1 MINRDL
7 KNTITSVIGKGK
19 AIIVLGPR
27 QVGKTTLLKSLL
39 ETQKFL
45 FLNGDDHTIVSALNG
60 ASTFSIKK
68 IIGNFEFVF
77 VDEAQKIPNIGNTL
91 KIITDQLPQVQLFVS
106 GSSSLEI
113 NQATQESLTG
123 RKFEFEM
130 YPISWNEFE
139 NHFGYL
145 ESESQL
151 EHRLIFGMYPDVIN
165 NPHLEH
171 QVLQNLSK
179 SYLYQDI
186 LALTG
191 IRKPEILDR
200 LLVALALQIG
210 SEVSFNELAQLL
222 QIDKGTVLKYIDLL
236 EKSFIIFTL
245 SSFSRN
251 LRNEIKNNRK
261 IYFYDNGIRNAILN
275 NFNSLETRQD
285 KGALWENF
293 LISERKKMN
302 AYSQKYCRSFF
313 WRTQTQQEID
323 YIEEFGGKIHSWEFK
338 WLNNKRV
345 HFPLKFTETY
355 NSVPNI
361 IDRNNFREFIT
372 AEM

>member
-1 MINRDL
+1 MILREL
-7 KNTITSVIGKGK
+7 HAEITKVIGKGK
-19 AIIVLGPR
+19 AIIVYGPR

-39 ETQKFL
+39 ENHKFL
-45 FLNGDDHTIVSALNG
+45 FLNGDDKTIVNALSE
-60 ASTFSIKK
+60 ASTYNIKR
-68 IIGNFEFVF
+68 IIGNFEYVF
-77 VDEAQKIPNIGNTL
+77 IDEAQKIPNIGNTL
-91 KIITDQLPQVQLFVS
+91 KIITDQMPEVQLFVS

-130 YPISWNEFE
+130 FPISWNEFE
-139 NHFGYL
+139 NQVGYI
-145 ESESQL
+145 ESENQL
-151 EHRLIFGMYPDVIN
+151 EHRLIFGMYPDVITN
-165 NPHLEH
+165 SNLEH
-171 QVLQNLSK
+171 QILQNLSK

-191 IRKPEILDR
+191 IRKPEVLDR

-245 SSFSRN
+245 PSFSRN

-275 NFNSLETRQD
+275 NFNSLDTRQD

-293 LISERKKMN
+293 LISERKKSN
-302 AYSQKYCRSFF
+302 AYTQKYCRSFF
-313 WRTQTQQEID
+313 WRTQTQQKID
-323 YIEEFGGKIHSWEFK
+323 YIEEYVGQIHSWEFK
-338 WLNNKRV
+338 WIQNKRV
-345 HFPLKFTETY
+345 HTPLKFTETY
-355 NSVPNI
+355 NSIPTI
-361 IDRNNFREFIT
+361 IDRKNFREFIT
-372 AEM
+372 SE

>member
-1 MINRDL
+1 MILREL
-7 KNTITSVIGKGK
+7 HGEITKVIGKGK
-19 AIIVLGPR
+19 AIIVYGPR

-39 ETQKFL
+39 ENHKFL
-45 FLNGDDHTIVSALNG
+45 FLNGDDKTIVNALSE
-60 ASTFSIKK
+60 ASTFDIKR
-68 IIGNFEFVF
+68 IIGNFEYVF
-77 VDEAQKIPNIGNTL
+77 IDEAQKIPNIGNTL
-91 KIITDQLPQVQLFVS
+91 KIITDQMPEVQLFVS

-130 YPISWNEFE
+130 FPISWNEFE
-139 NHFGYL
+139 NQVGYI
-145 ESESQL
+145 ESENQL
-151 EHRLIFGMYPDVIN
+151 EHRLIFGMYPDVITN
-165 NPHLEH
+165 SNLEH
-171 QVLQNLSK
+171 QILQNLSK

-191 IRKPEILDR
+191 IRKPEVLDR

-245 SSFSRN
+245 PSFSRN

-275 NFNSLETRQD
+275 NFNSLDTRQD

-293 LISERKKMN
+293 LISERKKSN
-302 AYSQKYCRSFF
+302 AYTQKYCRSFF

-323 YIEEFGGKIHSWEFK
+323 YIEEYGGQIYSWEFK
-338 WLNNKRV
+338 WIQNKRV
-345 HFPLKFTETY
+345 HIPLKFTETY
-355 NSVPNI
+355 NSIPTI
-361 IDRNNFREFIT
+361 IDRKNFREFIIT
-372 AEM
+372 E